1 MDPFY
6 DKIRDITEKSKS
18 QKEKLMTDDLTP
30 EENERIDYW
39 VQDMADHIEIEA
51 AKGKTEFSYDC
62 SKVRLQLF
70 AELSNRFKITYP
82 GFYVLRDGG
91 KKWIT
96 VKWSGNYES

>member
-6 DKIRDITEKSKS
+6 DKIRDITEKSKAK
-18 QKEKLMTDDLTP
+18 QAKVAVEELTP
-30 EENERIDYW
+30 EEDARIDYW
-39 VQDMADHIEIEA
+39 VEDIAKHIEEAA

-70 AELSNRFKITYP
+70 AEISNRFKRTYP